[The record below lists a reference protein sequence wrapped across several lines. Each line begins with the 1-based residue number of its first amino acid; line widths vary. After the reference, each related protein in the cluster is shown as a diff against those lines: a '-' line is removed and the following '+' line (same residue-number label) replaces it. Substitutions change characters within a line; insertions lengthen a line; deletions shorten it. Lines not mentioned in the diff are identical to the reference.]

1 MTKTHITEIDKK
13 SHAMITLS
21 QGSLKPMNIKNT
33 PEVFQKAIAS
43 QQSTLHPSVQAQP
56 QPV

>member
-1 MTKTHITEIDKK
+1 MTKTHIRQIHKK
-13 SHAMITLS
+13 SRAMITFS
-21 QGSLKPMNIKNT
+21 QGSLKPMNMKNT

>member
-1 MTKTHITEIDKK
+1 
-13 SHAMITLS
+13 MITFS
-21 QGSLKPMNIKNT
+21 HGSLKPMNKKNIRK
-33 PEVFQKAIAS
+33 VFQKAIAS